1 MAGGSPLVE
10 YLVDELTPL
19 GHAHGRRMF
28 SGHGLYLDG
37 LIMALVIEET
47 LYLKVDEG
55 NRAAFEAAGMEPF
68 AYLNKGRRVA
78 LPYWQAPAA
87 VIEEPD
93 QLREWAAASLAV
105 ARRAEAA
112 KPRRQ
117 ARKRPQPGVKRAGKK
132 RKAKRASP

>member
-1 MAGGSPLVE
+1 MAGASPLVE
-10 YLVDELTPL
+10 YLVDELTSL

-37 LIMALVIEET
+37 RIIALVIDET

-68 AYLNKGRRVA
+68 VYLNKGRRVA
-78 LPYWQAPAA
+78 LPYWEAPAA

-93 QLREWAAASLAV
+93 QLRDWALSSLAV
-105 ARRAEAA
+105 ARRAQAA
-112 KPRRQ
+112 KPRPEKPRP
-117 ARKRPQPGVKRAGKK
+117 RKKPPGKK
-132 RKAKRASP
+132 QKAKPASP

>member
-1 MAGGSPLVE
+1 MAGTSPLVE
-10 YLVDELTPL
+10 YLVDELAPL
-19 GHAHGRRMF
+19 GHANGRRMF

-37 LIMALVIEET
+37 LIVALVIDET
-47 LYLKVDEG
+47 LYLKADEG

-78 LPYWQAPAA
+78 LPYWEAPAA

-105 ARRAEAA
+105 ARWAEAA
-112 KPRRQ
+112 KPRRR
-117 ARKRPQPGVKRAGKK
+117 ARGKSAGNK